1 VKAVKIG
8 LKAKFHWI
16 IEGKVMDSSPDLS
29 VKLRRG
35 SSDSRD
41 SFYMGFAQGIDSD
54 IEEVTTVQNVP
65 APPPPPPIYPDREEP
80 SIYPEPVE
88 PPLYPDP
95 EEPPLYPD
103 PEEPPIDIP
112 PPVIDEPSASEELV
126 VILVPEGEKIECEQ
140 QEIEEVVTPVE
151 EPEEFLIEQI
161 PPPPLL
167 PDEEEDEKT
176 NTSVTVIQSKNK
188 PPSSS
193 SSSISSALNELAADE
208 PKSLSHPVESPK
220 SCTQSVE
227 AEIATASPPSQKS
240 SSHKSI
246 KSPSSHKSPPKR
258 LNLHRDTPPT
268 RHKNF
273 DSDSNDSIAM
283 DCKIDDD
290 NRDDSSPT
298 DSMPQHPTPPPLVF
312 PLSLEKR

>member
-1 VKAVKIG
+1 
-8 LKAKFHWI
+8 
-16 IEGKVMDSSPDLS
+16 MDSSPDLS

-65 APPPPPPIYPDREEP
+65 PPPP
-80 SIYPEPVE
+80 

-95 EEPPLYPD
+95 EEPPF
-103 PEEPPIDIP
+103 DIP
-112 PPVIDEPSASEELV
+112 PPMIEELSTAEELV
-126 VILVPEGEKIECEQ
+126 VILVPDSEIIECEE
-140 QEIEEVVTPVE
+140 QEFVEKDETPVE
-151 EPEEFLIEQI
+151 ELAEFLIEQI
-161 PPPPLL
+161 PPPL
-167 PDEEEDEKT
+167 PEEDEDEKT

-208 PKSLSHPVESPK
+208 ANKTLSHPLESR
-220 SCTQSVE
+220 THSVE
-227 AEIATASPPSQKS
+227 AEIATSPPSRKL
-240 SSHKSI
+240 SSHKSPSI
-246 KSPSSHKSPPKR
+246 KSPTSNKSPPKR
-258 LNLHRDTPPT
+258 LNLYRDTPPS
-268 RHKNF
+268 RHKTF
-273 DSDSNDSIAM
+273 DSDSNDSINQI

-298 DSMPQHPTPPPLVF
+298 DSMPQHPTPPPLGF